1 MLIPTLHTVKSKLV
15 CVAKKNVEKY
25 RTQKEMEIYKKSF

>member
-1 MLIPTLHTVKSKLV
+1 MPIPTLPTVKSKLV

-25 RTQKEMEIYKKSF
+25 HTQKEMEIYKKSF